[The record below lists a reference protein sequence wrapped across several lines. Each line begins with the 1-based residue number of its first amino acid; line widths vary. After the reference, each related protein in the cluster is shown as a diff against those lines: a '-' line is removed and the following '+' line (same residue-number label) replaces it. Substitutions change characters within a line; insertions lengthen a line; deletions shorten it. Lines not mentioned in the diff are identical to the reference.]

1 MPFVPQCGINSPDT
15 ESSHNWSTGSHWF
28 AFVSRRENG
37 LYSQLFLSCLD
48 DNGKATKP
56 FLLPQ
61 ENPLEYYSNTTYS
74 FNVPD
79 FTTKKVDIDYHA
91 VGNGLMKEER
101 VKTST
106 RE

>member
-1 MPFVPQCGINSPDT
+1 
-15 ESSHNWSTGSHWF
+15 
-28 AFVSRRENG
+28 
-37 LYSQLFLSCLD
+37 LD

-91 VGNGLMKEER
+91 LGKGLMKEER
-101 VKTST
+101 MVTKA
-106 RE
+106 RK